1 MYSFHGSYFRFLNLL
16 VNGDYTGI
24 MKKNAGNRIPKFTK
38 LESEGIKG
46 SLDFI
51 GINHYATKYVK
62 DNPIN
67 LEMEIRDFLT
77 DTAVT
82 LGPIYLNLLSL
93 YIFFKFE
100 VAPLDLQKLL
110 NYLKEE
116 YGNPPIYIH
125 ENGQVESRNGTMADT
140 PRV

>member
-1 MYSFHGSYFRFLNLL
+1 MYSFHGSYFRFLNPL
-16 VNGDYTGI
+16 VNGDYPEI

-38 LESEGIKG
+38 LESERIKG

-82 LGPIYLNLLSL
+82 LVYGSAITTNE
-93 YIFFKFE
+93 FE